1 MTDKQLSLL
10 KKYLSDDYVEVLVD
24 NNKYSDFIGLILILK
39 QPNRWRH
46 WLVDRIELSEYNT
59 EKYYEILIDLEIFD
73 IFSFIEFIAE

>member
-24 NNKYSDFIGLILILK
+24 NNKYSDFIGMILILK
-39 QPNRWRH
+39 QPNRWSH